1 MAPPNIIA
9 VRVNSSCVLV
19 SWDRIP
25 DGKRRGLI
33 QKYRVNITSKIPNE
47 TTSREVQAPTQ
58 YLEIVSINVDSK
70 FTITVEAAN
79 SKGFGPVSEP
89 VNITAAVP

>member
-1 MAPPNIIA
+1 MAPPNISA

-19 SWDRIP
+19 SWERIP
-25 DGKRRGLI
+25 IGKRRGLI

-47 TTSREVQAPTQ
+47 TTSREVQVPTQ
-58 YLEIVSINVDSK
+58 YLEIVGINVDSK

-89 VNITAAVP
+89 VNITAVP